1 MASACPRCGAVVA
14 DESFQFCSTCGAP
27 LPEPGSRV
35 ATAPVATAPV
45 VTAPVATAAV
55 ATAPV
60 VTAPASADAAPAAST
75 SVVLPPIPPAG
86 EILSRMGPAGVG
98 AVLAVVLSVAAAI
111 GLLVPAL
118 GHHPINHSVV
128 TTTSPSGSPN
138 PTTPPSPTPTTS
150 PTPVTAPTPTTAPSP
165 SAGGAGGGSVSNQAA
180 SVTLPNGWT
189 EDTKN
194 SDSAHLILD
203 GPQGLFVQFFTQ
215 QEPSSQTLTGV
226 LQEALATAQKA
237 WPDAS
242 VCQSVQSS
250 NVPGNP
256 AVPGA
261 FEGVCFTLTPQNGA
275 SVPYKALAYAGLVQG
290 NSFQLLV
297 EADFFFPQSMS
308 STTLNQFVDPLVQS
322 LQWRQI
328 SVSGGSG
335 SGG

>member
-1 MASACPRCGAVVA
+1 
-14 DESFQFCSTCGAP
+14 
-27 LPEPGSRV
+27 
-35 ATAPVATAPV
+35 
-45 VTAPVATAAV
+45 
-55 ATAPV
+55 
-60 VTAPASADAAPAAST
+60 
-75 SVVLPPIPPAG
+75 
-86 EILSRMGPAGVG
+86 MGPAGVG
-98 AVLAVVLSVAAAI
+98 AVLAVILSVAAAI

-118 GHHPINHSVV
+118 SHHPVSHSAL
-128 TTTSPSGSPN
+128 TTTAPTGSAH
-138 PTTPPSPTPTTS
+138 PTAPPSPTPTSSPSPTSS
-150 PTPVTAPTPTTAPSP
+150 PTPPPSPTPTASPNPAP
-165 SAGGAGGGSVSNQAA
+165 GGNGGGSASNQAA
-180 SVTLPNGWT
+180 SVNLPNGWT

-194 SDSAHLILD
+194 SDSAHLVLD

-226 LQEALATAQKA
+226 LQDALASAQKA
-237 WPDAS
+237 WPDAA

-256 AVPGA
+256 AVSGA
-261 FEGVCFTLTPQNGA
+261 FEAVCFTLTPQNGT

-290 NSFQLLV
+290 NGFQLLV

-308 STTLNQFVDPLVQS
+308 GTTLNQFVDPLVGS